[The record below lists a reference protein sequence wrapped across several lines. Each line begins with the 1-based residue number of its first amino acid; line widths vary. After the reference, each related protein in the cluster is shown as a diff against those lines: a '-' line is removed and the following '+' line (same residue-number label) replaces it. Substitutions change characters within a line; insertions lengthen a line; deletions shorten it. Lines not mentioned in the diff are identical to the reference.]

1 MMDVNITHTIT
12 LIELLWTIPG
22 ALGILLSTRNFRA
35 AALEFAAVRRSR
47 GNGSDRAAMR
57 RVTIDQLRTEII
69 RAAMQAAIVVAGALA
84 LEQPNPPSSAPWTPV
99 RIAITVALL
108 VIPWGLCVQSGLD
121 RLQLRFLAATLKPSA
136 D

>member
-12 LIELLWTIPG
+12 MIELLWTIPG
-22 ALGILLSTRNFRA
+22 VLGILLSTSTFRA

-47 GNGSDRAAMR
+47 GNGSDRAAMQ
-57 RVTIDQLRTEII
+57 T
-69 RAAMQAAIVVAGALA
+69 AIVVAGALA
-84 LEQPNPPSSAPWTPV
+84 LEQPNPPSAAPWPPV

-108 VIPWGLCVQSGLD
+108 FIPWGLCVQSGLD